1 MVTPIYFRERFR
13 RAEKQI
19 YQSWRAAGAPAPR
32 RRRTGAPAAR
42 KNWYEPT
49 QKLERTAKKWL
60 HQVIGYNINGVSEYL
75 YPQVPVPTY
84 IYIDCNV
91 NFKVLKNREDSSDFD
106 DF

>member
-1 MVTPIYFRERFR
+1 MMAKNVSMMAKLDVVPAF
-13 RAEKQI
+13 
-19 YQSWRAAGAPAPR
+19 WRNP
-32 RRRTGAPAAR
+32 
-42 KNWYEPT
+42 
-49 QKLERTAKKWL
+49 
-60 HQVIGYNINGVSEYL
+60 NGVSKYL

>member
-1 MVTPIYFRERFR
+1 M
-13 RAEKQI
+13 AD
-19 YQSWRAAGAPAPR
+19 
-32 RRRTGAPAAR
+32 
-42 KNWYEPT
+42 
-49 QKLERTAKKWL
+49 
-60 HQVIGYNINGVSEYL
+60 INGVSEYL

>member
-1 MVTPIYFRERFR
+1 MIDLVVTMKTHTESSKSELSSTSFDLFKVYLLFVL
-13 RAEKQI
+13 
-19 YQSWRAAGAPAPR
+19 
-32 RRRTGAPAAR
+32 
-42 KNWYEPT
+42 KNWHFCI
-49 QKLERTAKKWL
+49 LL
-60 HQVIGYNINGVSEYL
+60 NGVSEYL

>member
-1 MVTPIYFRERFR
+1 MY
-13 RAEKQI
+13 
-19 YQSWRAAGAPAPR
+19 S
-32 RRRTGAPAAR
+32 
-42 KNWYEPT
+42 
-49 QKLERTAKKWL
+49 QKDLRINFLTVCA
-60 HQVIGYNINGVSEYL
+60 IDSSNGVSEYL